1 MREQR
6 IGQAT
11 FLPLDTLTTPT
22 IGEHLRSLGSGIRL
36 LIDVIQYPFYINDT
50 IHSIYPLLSNLTHII
65 HMNQHWSAQCSMFA
79 VTILFATRSI

>member
-36 LIDVIQYPFYINDT
+36 LIDVIQYPFCINDA
-50 IHSIYPLLSNLTHII
+50 IHNIYPPLSNLTRII
-65 HMNQHWSAQCSMFA
+65 HMNQHWSVQCSMFV
-79 VTILFATRSI
+79 VTMLFATPSI